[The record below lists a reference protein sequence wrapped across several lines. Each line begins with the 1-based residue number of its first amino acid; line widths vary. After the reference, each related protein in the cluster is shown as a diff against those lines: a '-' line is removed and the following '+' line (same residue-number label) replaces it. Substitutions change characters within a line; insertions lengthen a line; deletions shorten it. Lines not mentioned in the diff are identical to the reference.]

1 MLRATMITAIAV
13 AAILVAVLT
22 TQRLTGDT
30 EPDAGPDIK
39 PPSRDPRPTQRS
51 PTAPQVIAETPTPDD
66 PEEQERERQR
76 QRAIREKNPELL
88 PVCREEDISN
98 HPTEY
103 KPSPES
109 VWDAVE
115 CKSPPSE
122 PHERHRGPRGGSAR
136 FQTPGP

>member
-1 MLRATMITAIAV
+1 MLRATMITAIAL
-13 AAILVAVLT
+13 AAIL
-22 TQRLTGDT
+22 LTGLATHRLMGSSGQDT
-30 EPDAGPDIK
+30 NIPDRHDTHLAQP
-39 PPSRDPRPTQRS
+39 S
-51 PTAPQVIAETPTPDD
+51 PTTPQVIAETPTPDD

>member
-76 QRAIREKNPELL
+76 QRAIKEKNPELL
-88 PVCREEDISN
+88 PVCTQEQIDNIPEVTR
-98 HPTEY
+98 
-103 KPSPES
+103 PSPES
-109 VWDAVE
+109 VWDAAE
-115 CKSPPSE
+115 CKSPPSR
-122 PHERHRGPRGGSAR
+122 PDQKKWGP
-136 FQTPGP
+136 